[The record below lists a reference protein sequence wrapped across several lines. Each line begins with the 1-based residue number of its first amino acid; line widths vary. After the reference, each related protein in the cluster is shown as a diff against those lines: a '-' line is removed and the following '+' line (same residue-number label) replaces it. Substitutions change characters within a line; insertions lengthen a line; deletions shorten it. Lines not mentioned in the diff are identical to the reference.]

1 MFDMFRE
8 INLILEVK
16 INIYVYID
24 GLYLILEARIIQ
36 KIVAFSTEY

>member
-8 INLILEVK
+8 INLILEAK
-16 INIYVYID
+16 INICVHIG
-24 GLYLILEARIIQ
+24 GLYLILEVRIVQ